1 MMFTPVRLR
10 VISFLIVILMVGM
23 VSQVTAQSGRRVG
36 PSFSPW
42 FDPEFPPR
50 TKEAQLAEPFR
61 IFDNVYYVGLQS
73 VSSYLI
79 TTSQGLIL
87 IDPTYDYTAE
97 LVLDSVR
104 AVGFDPGQI
113 EYLLITH
120 GHGDHAS
127 GAKVIQEATGARVVM
142 AEGDWEIYENPGGP
156 GNAEYAKIPRDMV
169 AEDGSSVTLGDTTI
183 RLFVTPGHTP
193 GCLSMEYTVF
203 DGGRSY
209 KALTLGGLGL
219 PTGNGKIRQ
228 YLQSVARM
236 QELAGVRVRLPD
248 HPFMGDTWERAE
260 KLAARK
266 STDPH
271 PFVSSRETTLEWF
284 DTLRHAAMA
293 KQLFDDKQAEQK
305 ARRGQGRD

>member
-1 MMFTPVRLR
+1 MSRSVRL
-10 VISFLIVILMVGM
+10 SLLPIVMLMVGL
-23 VSQVTAQSGRRVG
+23 VTVNPIGAQSGPRVG

-50 TKEAQLAEPFR
+50 TREAQVAEPFK

-87 IDPTYDYTAE
+87 IDPTYYHTAE
-97 LVLDSVR
+97 LVLKSVR
-104 AVGFDPGQI
+104 ALGLDPGDI
-113 EYLLITH
+113 EYLLISH

-127 GAKVIQEATGARVVM
+127 GAKLVQEATGARVVM
-142 AEGDWEIYENPGGP
+142 AEGDWEIYQNPSGP
-156 GNAEYAKIPRDMV
+156 GLSDYPKIARDIV

-203 DGGRSY
+203 DGGKSY
-209 KALTLGGLGL
+209 TALSLGGLGL
-219 PTGNGKIRQ
+219 PTGNEKIRN

-236 QELAGVRVRLPD
+236 QERAGVRVLLPD
-248 HPFMGDTWERAE
+248 HPFMGDTWERAK
-260 KLAARK
+260 KLAARQPA
-266 STDPH
+266 DPH
-271 PFVSSRETTLEWF
+271 PFVTSRQETLEWF
-284 DTLRHAAMA
+284 DTLRSAMLA

-305 ARRGQGRD
+305 AMRGQERD

>member
-50 TKEAQLAEPFR
+50 TREAQLAEPFR

-120 GHGDHAS
+120 GHGDHA
-127 GAKVIQEATGARVVM
+127 G
-142 AEGDWEIYENPGGP
+142 
-156 GNAEYAKIPRDMV
+156 
-169 AEDGSSVTLGDTTI
+169 
-183 RLFVTPGHTP
+183 
-193 GCLSMEYTVF
+193 
-203 DGGRSY
+203 
-209 KALTLGGLGL
+209 
-219 PTGNGKIRQ
+219 
-228 YLQSVARM
+228 
-236 QELAGVRVRLPD
+236 
-248 HPFMGDTWERAE
+248 
-260 KLAARK
+260 
-266 STDPH
+266 
-271 PFVSSRETTLEWF
+271 
-284 DTLRHAAMA
+284 
-293 KQLFDDKQAEQK
+293 
-305 ARRGQGRD
+305 